1 MKAKTDN
8 HIYHNSVA
16 VVNQKAFAENIL
28 ISELDKTKLEF
39 QNQINRFTLPEM
51 LLKFLS

>member
-16 VVNQKAFAENIL
+16 VVNQKAFAEKYPYFRDGQNL
-28 ISELDKTKLEF
+28 VGVSESD
-39 QNQINRFTLPEM
+39 
-51 LLKFLS
+51 